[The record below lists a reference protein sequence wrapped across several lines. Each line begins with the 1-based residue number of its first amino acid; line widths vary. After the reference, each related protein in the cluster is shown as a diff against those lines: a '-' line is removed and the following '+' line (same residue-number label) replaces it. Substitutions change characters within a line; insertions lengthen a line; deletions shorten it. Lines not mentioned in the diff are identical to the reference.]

1 MYKTTTDLL
10 NASIQLKEA
19 AEHVTNR
26 EQHAAWWDS
35 KTEVYIEIY
44 NALESGAFTGEA
56 HDELKQ
62 AQYIISEAEMFAA
75 AYALNE
81 KGTSGEE
88 EPERLP
94 LSTWENIFRNLS
106 EMEEED
112 YYDGVIEWVEV
123 TWLEGEPG
131 SGGEWVLCYG
141 TELFED
147 GFTSEEEAQQRLTE
161 LERIFPQYIN

>member
-10 NASIQLKEA
+10 TASIQLKEA
-19 AEHVTNR
+19 AHHVTNR
-26 EQHAAWWDS
+26 DQHAAWWDS

-75 AYALNE
+75 AYALNN
-81 KGTSGEE
+81 EE
-88 EPERLP
+88 VEPVRLP
-94 LSTWENIFRNLS
+94 LETWENIFRNLS

-112 YYDGVIEWVEV
+112 YYDGVIDWVEV
-123 TWLEGEPG
+123 TWLEGDPG
-131 SGGEWVLCYG
+131 SGGEWVLNYG
-141 TELFED
+141 EELFED
-147 GFTSEEEAQQRLTE
+147 GFKTEEEAMKRLDM
-161 LERIFPQYIN
+161 LERHFAQYVK

>member
-1 MYKTTTDLL
+1 MYKTTTELL

-35 KTEVYIEIY
+35 KTEVYIEVY
-44 NALESGAFTGEA
+44 NALESGAFTCEA

-62 AQYIISEAEMFAA
+62 AQYIISEAEMLAA

-81 KGTSGEE
+81 KAMSEE
-88 EPERLP
+88 EEHKRLDMGE
-94 LSTWENIFRNLS
+94 WETVFINLH
-106 EMEEED
+106 EINEH
-112 YYDGVIEWVEV
+112 VEV

-131 SGGEWVLCYG
+131 SAGEWVLNYEY
-141 TELFED
+141 ELFED
-147 GFTSEEEAQQRLTE
+147 GFKSEEEAMKRLDT
-161 LERIFPQYIN
+161 LERHFAQYIN

>member
-10 NASIQLKEA
+10 TAAIQLKEV

-62 AQYIISEAEMFAA
+62 AQYIISEAEMYAA
-75 AYALNE
+75 VYALNE
-81 KGTSGEE
+81 KAMAAEIKPQRLDLEE
-88 EPERLP
+88 
-94 LSTWENIFRNLS
+94 WETVFVNLH
-106 EMEEED
+106 EIDEH
-112 YYDGVIEWVEV
+112 VEV

-131 SGGEWVLCYG
+131 SGGEWVLNYEY
-141 TELFED
+141 ELFED
-147 GFTSEEEAQQRLTE
+147 GFKSEEEAMKRLDT
-161 LERIFPQYIN
+161 LERHFAQYVN

>member
-35 KTEVYIEIY
+35 KTEVYIEVY
-44 NALESGAFTGEA
+44 NALESGAFTCEA
-56 HDELKQ
+56 RDELKQ
-62 AQYIISEAEMFAA
+62 AQYIISEAEMLAA

-81 KGTSGEE
+81 KAMSEE
-88 EPERLP
+88 EEHKRLDMGE
-94 LSTWENIFRNLS
+94 WETVFINLH
-106 EMEEED
+106 EINEH
-112 YYDGVIEWVEV
+112 VEV

-131 SGGEWVLCYG
+131 SAGEWVLNYEY
-141 TELFED
+141 ELFED
-147 GFTSEEEAQQRLTE
+147 GFKSEEEAMKRLDT
-161 LERIFPQYIN
+161 LERHFAQYIN

>member
-62 AQYIISEAEMFAA
+62 AQYIISQAEMFAA
-75 AYALNE
+75 SYALNSKE
-81 KGTSGEE
+81 V
-88 EPERLP
+88 EPQRLP
-94 LSTWENIFRNLS
+94 LETWENIFRNLS

-112 YYDGVIEWVEV
+112 YYDGVIDWVEV
-123 TWLEGEPG
+123 TWLD
-131 SGGEWVLCYG
+131 SSDEWVLNYG
-141 TELFED
+141 EELFED
-147 GFTSEEEAQQRLTE
+147 GFKTEEEAMKRLDM
-161 LERIFPQYIN
+161 LERHFAQYVK